1 MIASMLIVPHHVG
14 ANIFSAL
21 GLGPSASADALIRV
35 SEVHILLH
43 PMILFITSSSA
54 SSIVGTRAD
63 PDLLLLLIIVRG
75 FFVEALVDL
84 RQRLRDPTAL

>member
-1 MIASMLIVPHHVG
+1 MSILIASTFLVPHHLTAIV
-14 ANIFSAL
+14 FSAL
-21 GLGPSASADALIRV
+21 GLGPSAIADALLRV

-43 PMILFITSSSA
+43 AMVLFITSS
-54 SSIVGTRAD
+54 IVGASAD

-84 RQRLRDPTAL
+84 RQRLRDPTGL